1 MGVTE
6 NKSGEEK
13 QRLIPKLT
21 PEAKNG
27 DTKAETQE
35 ERMERINKVRQKRT
49 TFNNILLPLT
59 MFKFPATFF
68 VNFPARF

>member
-21 PEAKNG
+21 AEAKNG

-59 MFKFPATFF
+59 MFKFRHIFC
-68 VNFPARF
+68 

>member
-21 PEAKNG
+21 AEAKNG

-35 ERMERINKVRQKRT
+35 ERMERINKVRQKGRHLIAP
-49 TFNNILLPLT
+49 FS
-59 MFKFPATFF
+59 
-68 VNFPARF
+68 R

>member
-35 ERMERINKVRQKRT
+35 ERMERINKVRQKGRHLIT
-49 TFNNILLPLT
+49 SLSRRECSSFPPLL
-59 MFKFPATFF
+59 F
-68 VNFPARF
+68 